1 MKTIIYSALSNLIN
15 FLFSKGA
22 MVVAGVFASHYATIE
37 DAKTLTIIIT
47 TISAFGTLFQQA
59 ISTTHIRYSDDTI
72 TQSKQYKRTLV
83 AITGACSIPVA
94 IYLFY
99 TSALSLTNAA
109 LTTVLLIAY
118 GASGFKIA
126 AATQLKKFKHISLIG
141 TLQGLLT
148 LAMLLPLI
156 AYNGNSHLYTLP
168 FLASSMLWLT
178 INTSLP
184 KPEKSATAT
193 PDTVKK
199 TFLPAI
205 ITGLF
210 FMPVIWLLLGHVQS
224 KFGDQ
229 EAFLLASANQWRMTI
244 GILPTIFGGYLLL
257 LLVNNSNSSTGNNR
271 KINFSITYYPALLIA
286 LIFSLATNKLSV
298 IYPEALVKDGTL
310 QQTIMLFMIA
320 SIFTSFKSS
329 ISREM
334 VAAELAK
341 LSILSN
347 IVWAIIFCTAYFIAF
362 NNSGAVGVAKA
373 FFVSQAIH
381 LALWVPALVK
391 YNLVPKDFFDK
402 KFYLSLIPIVW
413 MTYTYAT

>member
-59 ISTTHIRYSDDTI
+59 VSTTYIRYNNDTI
-72 TQSKQYKRTLV
+72 THRKEHKLTLIGII
-83 AITGACSIPVA
+83 AICSVPV
-94 IYLFY
+94 
-99 TSALSLTNAA
+99 SAYMYCSSSLSLTNAV
-109 LTTVLLIAY
+109 LTTALLIAY

-126 AATQLKKFKHISLIG
+126 AATQLKKFKQISLIG

-168 FLASSMLWLT
+168 FLVSSLLWL
-178 INTSLP
+178 IISTSQP
-184 KPEKSATAT
+184 QPEKTAT
-193 PDTVKK
+193 TTTDTVKK
-199 TFLPAI
+199 TFLPALF
-205 ITGLF
+205 TGLF
-210 FMPVIWLLLGHVQS
+210 FMPVIWMLLGHVQS

-257 LLVNNSNSSTGNNR
+257 LLVKNSNSSTKTNR
-271 KINFSITYYPALLIA
+271 KINFSITYYPAIFIA
-286 LIFSLATNKLSV
+286 LAFAFATNKLAL
-298 IYPEALVKDGTL
+298 IYPEALVTDGKL

-341 LSILSN
+341 LSIISN
-347 IVWAIIFCTAYFIAF
+347 IVWAIIFCMSYFISF

-373 FFVSQAIH
+373 FFVSQAVH
-381 LALWVPALVK
+381 LVLWIPALIK

-402 KFYLSLIPIVW
+402 KFYMSLIPIVW
-413 MTYTYAT
+413 MTYIYAT